1 MIEPPDACQM
11 PNEERELAWLLFSR
25 EKRSPPPPPQDASN
39 FKVMAARSS
48 AVHSPNQPTIHIL
61 ERKRVTTIHL
71 SAMTAAAAVADQSTF
86 EHENEPLKKRSER
99 EFCKEEEGGRLLLAL
114 PHSLALTLNP
124 DDCHSLSR
132 FVVVCL
138 SVRLAVAQVIR
149 LPSPWHFNQMYED
162 NNF

>member
-1 MIEPPDACQM
+1 
-11 PNEERELAWLLFSR
+11 
-25 EKRSPPPPPQDASN
+25 
-39 FKVMAARSS
+39 
-48 AVHSPNQPTIHIL
+48 
-61 ERKRVTTIHL
+61 
-71 SAMTAAAAVADQSTF
+71 MTAAAAVADQSTF

-138 SVRLAVAQVIR
+138 SVRLAVVQVIR
-149 LPSPWHFNQMYED
+149 VSPPWHHFLNRINVKRSQILS
-162 NNF
+162 NSALSPSVNSV

>member
-1 MIEPPDACQM
+1 
-11 PNEERELAWLLFSR
+11 
-25 EKRSPPPPPQDASN
+25 
-39 FKVMAARSS
+39 
-48 AVHSPNQPTIHIL
+48 
-61 ERKRVTTIHL
+61 
-71 SAMTAAAAVADQSTF
+71 MTAAAVADQSTF

-114 PHSLALTLNP
+114 PHSLTLTLNP

-149 LPSPWHFNQMYED
+149 VSSLASFPKPD
-162 NNF
+162 

>member
-1 MIEPPDACQM
+1 MHARCLTRR
-11 PNEERELAWLLFSR
+11 ERELAWLLFSR
-25 EKRSPPPPPQDASN
+25 EKRSPPPPQDASN

-61 ERKRVTTIHL
+61 EGKRVTTIHP
-71 SAMTAAAAVADQSTF
+71 SAMTAAAVADQSTF

-149 LPSPWHFNQMYED
+149 VSSLASFPKPD
-162 NNF
+162 